1 MEILGSGG
9 YGLII
14 GNINNSKQALKIFYD
29 INNSKDI
36 EYEYSFQK
44 RIYEII
50 QGLNYKLTNDER
62 YLNVYIPKIYEK
74 GNKVIEFDY
83 NEDLNKINL
92 PNKFLYGISMDR
104 IRPPK
109 IDGFN
114 ENEQIHIGLGLHI
127 EPNSSWLCENGIT
140 RGFYANTRMMDSI
153 LSEAIELRIKYADKY
168 NLSKSYRE
176 KEIKKLEHISLSNIA
191 YTLGK
196 AYGVLIDNNIK
207 PFDVEVV
214 LSDDLKVYTIDFG
227 KVYEYK
233 GTKEDYYN
241 DTSYKGL
248 VSDSYVP
255 HKFRKDLYWEDF
267 YEGYFS

>member
-9 YGLII
+9 YGVVI
-14 GNINNSKQALKIFYD
+14 GKDDKVLKLFYD
-29 INNSKDI
+29 INDCESLNHEVEVQIKC
-36 EYEYSFQK
+36 EK
-44 RIYEII
+44 II
-50 QGLNYKLTNDER
+50 NKLNFGYINPR
-62 YLNVYIPKIYEK
+62 YLGVYIPKIYEK
-74 GNKVIEFDY
+74 YNKVMTFDLY
-83 NEDLNKINL
+83 EESSNSTKV
-92 PNKFLYGISMDR
+92 PNKFLCGVMMDR

-140 RGFYANTRMMDSI
+140 RGFYANTQMMDSI
-153 LSEAIELRIKYADKY
+153 LSEAKDLRKDYINHSIE
-168 NLSKSYRE
+168 LSKSYRE
-176 KEIKKLEHISLSNIA
+176 KELKKLEHISLSNIS

-196 AYGVLIDNNIK
+196 AYRTLIDNNIK
-207 PFDVEVV
+207 PFDIEVV
-214 LSDDLKVYTIDFG
+214 LSDDLKIYMIDFG
-227 KVYEYK
+227 KVEEYK
-233 GTKEDYYN
+233 GTKEEYYN

-255 HKFRKDLYWEDF
+255 HKSRNDLYWEDF